1 MTTLALELKTR
12 KRWLVGIESG
22 AWLGVIL
29 TAFLGNIL
37 LTLAVYKTSTIRS
50 RQNYYLVS
58 LAATDILNA
67 VSCMPVTLV
76 VLSKGDWPFDDLI
89 CELQG
94 SLISICST
102 VSMLTMGMIAFNR
115 YMKIVKSASLYH
127 KIFTR
132 RNILLSIAISW
143 ISTAFLVFVTFSFR
157 KTVFNFHPGKCLCWL
172 KINLKDTISLYSQ
185 GLYWSWV
192 SIIFSTI
199 VFSYYKVFKKIRAHY
214 AQVANSSLHND
225 NSAAFAEEVK
235 ITSMLF
241 VTILAFF
248 MCWIP
253 SVVIDS
259 YEALGGY
266 FRLPRQVYLLNI
278 FTYTSSSA
286 INPFIYGLM
295 KREFKEAYKKVLCCK
310 EN

>member
-1 MTTLALELKTR
+1 MTSLALELKTR
-12 KRWLVGIESG
+12 ERWLVGIESV

-67 VSCMPVTLV
+67 VACMPVTLV
-76 VLSKGDWPFDDLI
+76 VLIKGTWPFGDFVCQLH
-89 CELQG
+89 G

-102 VSMLTMGMIAFNR
+102 VSMLTMGMIAINR
-115 YMKIVKSASLYH
+115 YIKIVKSASLYQ
-127 KIFTR
+127 KIFTKQ
-132 RNILLSIAISW
+132 NILISIVISW
-143 ISTAFLVFVTFSFR
+143 ISIAFLTFVAFSFR

-172 KINLKDTISLYSQ
+172 QISLKDKATLYGQ
-185 GLYWSWV
+185 GLYSLFV

-199 VFSYYKVFKKIRAHY
+199 AFSYYKVFRKIRAHY

-241 VTILAFF
+241 VIIFAFF
-248 MCWIP
+248 MCWSP
-253 SVVIDS
+253 SVAIDF
-259 YEALGGY
+259 YEAFAGY

-286 INPFIYGLM
+286 INPFIYGFM
-295 KREFKEAYKKVLCCK
+295 KREFKEAYKKVFCCK
-310 EN
+310 